1 MYFPDSSKVSR
12 PDTLWCLSRGFG
24 CIRGNGEHNN
34 TMLCKSENNSFV
46 KLLNKPHPHV
56 QRSGGPPTADVLLS
70 TTVLFHM
77 ILKLLLPPF
86 LSLPLWLM
94 AVPFIFSMFHVLLHS
109 LLHVLYVFP
118 IISWRYCMRVLFAS
132 QTHTVWIV
140 TIVDCPC
147 WMLARTGA
155 YKLIRWGPVA
165 VGQIYLWNIG
175 PRESVMHPLVWEHAH
190 VSFPQ
195 EYHQHGTIDMIM

>member
-132 QTHTVWIV
+132 QTHSLNCHNRRLSLLDAGSNWRIQTYSLRARRRRTDLSVEYWAPWICNAPAYV
-140 TIVDCPC
+140 
-147 WMLARTGA
+147 RTC
-155 YKLIRWGPVA
+155 
-165 VGQIYLWNIG
+165 
-175 PRESVMHPLVWEHAH
+175 
-190 VSFPQ
+190 
-195 EYHQHGTIDMIM
+195 TC